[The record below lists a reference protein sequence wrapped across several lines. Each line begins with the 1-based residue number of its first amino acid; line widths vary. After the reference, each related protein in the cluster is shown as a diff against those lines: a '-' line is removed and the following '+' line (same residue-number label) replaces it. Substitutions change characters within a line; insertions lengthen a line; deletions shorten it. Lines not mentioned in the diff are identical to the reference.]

1 MGASMKKKLFT
12 VICCLLAMT
21 LLISSLSCKSSN
33 ETFTWRMAT
42 SWTAD
47 NIFYTQAAE
56 VICKRVKE
64 LSGGRL
70 VIEAYPAGEIAGAME
85 VFDAVSD
92 GTVEMGHSWCGYW
105 TDKEDSFEL
114 FSSIPMQMTSQE
126 WLVWLYGPSD
136 GMALWQELYG
146 KYNVIPLPGG
156 LNGAEFGFFTT
167 TPVST
172 PEDFAG
178 LTLRV
183 TGLAADVLE
192 ELGATT
198 LTTAPDE
205 ILTALQNGEIDG
217 FEFGTPAV
225 DWPMGFQ
232 EIVSYVSLPCWHQP
246 SAMFETIINEDAWN
260 ELPADLQAILEA
272 ACKEISMIDYLAYTE
287 GSNAEALDNFIDS
300 GIQIN
305 VLDETATN
313 TIAEI
318 TNRLADAKAEK
329 DSFYAEVLQSQRD
342 FMATYRTWEQ
352 WESYSLYD

>member
-1 MGASMKKKLFT
+1 
-12 VICCLLAMT
+12 
-21 LLISSLSCKSSN
+21 
-33 ETFTWRMAT
+33 MAT

-47 NIFYTQAAE
+47 SLFFTQAAAA
-56 VICKRVKE
+56 ICDRMEE

-70 VIEAYPAGEIAGAME
+70 VIQAYPASEIVDAMG

-92 GTVEMGHSWCGYW
+92 GTVEIGHSWCGYW
-105 TDKEDSFEL
+105 TEKEDSFEL

-126 WLVWLYGPSD
+126 WLVWLYGPPN
-136 GMALWQELYG
+136 GMDLWQELYE
-146 KYNVIPLPGG
+146 KYNIVPLPGG
-156 LNGAEFGFFTT
+156 LNGPEFGFFTRK
-167 TPVST
+167 PVLSL
-172 PEDFAG
+172 EDFSG

-183 TGLAADVLE
+183 TGLAADVLK

-198 LTTAPDE
+198 ITTAPGE
-205 ILTALQNGEIDG
+205 ILAALQSGEIDG

-246 SAMFETIINEDAWN
+246 SAMFETIINKDAWN
-260 ELPADLQAILEA
+260 ELPNDLQVILEA

-287 GSNAEALDNFIDS
+287 GSNAEALENFIDA

-305 VLDETATN
+305 VLDEIATD

-318 TNRLADAKAEK
+318 TDRLADAKAAA
-329 DSFYAEVLQSQRD
+329 DPFYAEVLQSQRA
-342 FMATYRTWEQ
+342 FLTEYRTWEQ
-352 WESYSLYD
+352 WGIYSLYD